1 MLAVDTNVVVR
12 YLVND
17 DPIQFARA
25 AGLIEQN
32 EILLGATVALETEW
46 VLRRTYGYSPSQCIA
61 ALAAFCGLRS
71 VTLEDEA
78 AVTTALGWARSG
90 LDFADALHLARAHG
104 CEALIS
110 FDQAFAKMAKRL
122 GTLPVRTP

>member
-32 EILLGATVALETEW
+32 EIFLGATVALETEW
-46 VLRRTYGYSPSQCIA
+46 VLRRTYGYSASQCIA
-61 ALAAFCGLRS
+61 ALAAFCGLHS
-71 VTLEDEA
+71 VTVADEA
-78 AVTTALGWARSG
+78 VITALGWARSG

-104 CEALIS
+104 CDALIS
-110 FDQAFAKMAKRL
+110 FDQAFAKMAKTL
-122 GTLPVRTP
+122 GTLPVRAP